1 MKNIIII
8 NFTNQI
14 LSFNNQSNIEQ
25 YPNFENLKIT
35 NQQSCYVITKSLS
48 DIPDPGYATKIIDQN
63 REHPAVWKNR
73 VTTPAGTTAAGL
85 FELEQGKFR
94 SIINAAVIAAT
105 ERAQELAHA

>member
-35 NQQSCYVITKSLS
+35 NQQSCYIITKSLS
-48 DIPDPGYATKIIDQN
+48 DIPEPGYATKIIDQCN
-63 REHPAVWKNR
+63 IPFYLI
-73 VTTPAGTTAAGL
+73 T
-85 FELEQGKFR
+85 
-94 SIINAAVIAAT
+94 INMEPNLIEKSPLTNSVKAVISGLN
-105 ERAQELAHA
+105 QKNLIIKLNELINMV